1 MLTEIARCVV
11 PVLRLGHELACV
23 KRVLSVAD
31 VAWHTAEQQNW
42 TNLLHW
48 RTGEGDTQHFVY
60 DPKSLLMT
68 AKAELFLLFPSQV
81 QKAEVMDFLPSSPN
95 ECPWIRDRAFE
106 LFSLT
111 EPLGVLLAKVA
122 WALGEFLAVFVVFHL
137 TCYVM
142 LQPWV

>member
-23 KRVLSVAD
+23 ERVLSVAD

-42 TNLLHW
+42 TNPAHW
-48 RTGEGDTQHFVY
+48 RTGEGDTQHFFN
-60 DPKSLLMT
+60 DPKSLLMM
-68 AKAELFLLFPSQV
+68 AKAELFLLFPNQV

-95 ECPWIRDRAFE
+95 ECPWIRDRRFE
-106 LFSLT
+106 IFSLT

-122 WALGEFLAVFVVFHL
+122 WELGECLAVFVFHL

-142 LQPWV
+142 LQPRG

>member
-1 MLTEIARCVV
+1 MLQGIVLWVV

-42 TNLLHW
+42 THLQYW
-48 RTGEGDTQHFVY
+48 CTGEGDTQHFFN
-60 DPKSLLMT
+60 DPKSLLMM
-68 AKAELFLLFPSQV
+68 AKAELFLLFPNQV
-81 QKAEVMDFLPSSPN
+81 QKAEVVDFLPSSPN

-106 LFSLT
+106 LCSLT

-122 WALGEFLAVFVVFHL
+122 WELGECLAVFVFHL
-137 TCYVM
+137 TCYGM
-142 LQPWV
+142 L

>member
-11 PVLRLGHELACV
+11 PVLRLGHEPACV

-42 TNLLHW
+42 THPLHW
-48 RTGEGDTQHFVY
+48 RTGEGDMQHFY
-60 DPKSLLMT
+60 NDPKSLLMM
-68 AKAELFLLFPSQV
+68 AKAELFLLFPNQV
-81 QKAEVMDFLPSSPN
+81 QKAEVMDFLPPSPN

-106 LFSLT
+106 LASLT

-122 WALGEFLAVFVVFHL
+122 WELGEFLAVVVIHL

-142 LQPWV
+142 L